1 MAILRFL
8 IMEVTMTENDRIKQL
23 EAAVQQLTV
32 ETTVLKAIL
41 GQQIA
46 LNNLNYKGKFD
57 DVLAALAK
65 EYAERGLEEG
75 NNRAIHDA
83 LREYI
88 KYEPP
93 AAE

>member
-1 MAILRFL
+1 MADD
-8 IMEVTMTENDRIKQL
+8 DRIKHLEEAVAQL
-23 EAAVQQLTV
+23 RV

-75 NNRAIHDA
+75 NNQAIHDV
-83 LREYI
+83 LRQYI

-93 AAE
+93 AME

>member
-1 MAILRFL
+1 MADD
-8 IMEVTMTENDRIKQL
+8 DRIRKL
-23 EAAVQQLTV
+23 EETVAQLTV

-83 LREYI
+83 LRQYI

-93 AAE
+93 GME

>member
-1 MAILRFL
+1 MADD
-8 IMEVTMTENDRIKQL
+8 DRIKHL
-23 EAAVQQLTV
+23 EEAVAQLTV

-75 NNRAIHDA
+75 NNQAIHDV
-83 LREYI
+83 LRQYI

-93 AAE
+93 AME

>member
-1 MAILRFL
+1 MADD
-8 IMEVTMTENDRIKQL
+8 ERIRKL
-23 EAAVQQLTV
+23 EKTVAQLTV

-65 EYAERGLEEG
+65 EYADRGLDEG
-75 NNRAIHDA
+75 NNQAIHDA
-83 LREYI
+83 LRQYI

-93 AAE
+93 GME

>member
-1 MAILRFL
+1 MADD
-8 IMEVTMTENDRIKQL
+8 DRIKHLEEAVAQL
-23 EAAVQQLTV
+23 RV
-32 ETTVLKAIL
+32 ETTVLKTIL

-75 NNRAIHDA
+75 NNQAIHDA
-83 LREYI
+83 LRQYI

-93 AAE
+93 AME

>member
-1 MAILRFL
+1 MADD
-8 IMEVTMTENDRIKQL
+8 DRIRKL
-23 EAAVQQLTV
+23 EETVAQLTV

-65 EYAERGLEEG
+65 EYAERGLEDG

-83 LREYI
+83 LRQYI

-93 AAE
+93 GME

>member
-1 MAILRFL
+1 MADD
-8 IMEVTMTENDRIKQL
+8 DRIKHLEEAVAQL
-23 EAAVQQLTV
+23 KV

-75 NNRAIHDA
+75 NNQAIHDV

-93 AAE
+93 AVE